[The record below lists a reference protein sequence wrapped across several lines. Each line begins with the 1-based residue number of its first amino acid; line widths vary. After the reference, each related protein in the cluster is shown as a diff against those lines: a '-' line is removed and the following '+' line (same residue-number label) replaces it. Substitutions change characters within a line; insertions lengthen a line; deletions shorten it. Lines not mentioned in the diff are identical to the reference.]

1 MLINKYSGRT
11 FNDISQYPILPWIG
25 PCGSDEAFDIISPR
39 KNKSAFQQNYD
50 IELGNSKAIE
60 EFKLDPEEDEGMQAI
75 ENIDFMKKSS
85 EIRNLKLHS
94 GRLTEEKDTVIRK
107 SYQEGVNEFERQVYG
122 ESPFHLKFGFSNAQ
136 CTLSNLIRITPFT
149 EIFIDYNSKL
159 DHPDR
164 MVSSY
169 QDTWNK
175 VVNIPQ
181 CNLELIP
188 EWFYCP
194 KMLVNSNMWY
204 FGERWDGQNVSDIA
218 LPKWAQEDP
227 YKFMI
232 LQRKFIETSR
242 YTQDINAWIDQLF
255 GTDQQSQKYKN
266 IFFEFCSAEYFK
278 TIDKNE
284 VFSRIILKSLAEF
297 FQLPA
302 KLFDKK
308 HSRSNFRKYRKA
320 EEIQNERKLNVSGV
334 IETSNANDNEE
345 ILNIIFSNENQWI
358 YVITKIKTPSPRI
371 RISSR
376 SITK

>member
-1 MLINKYSGRT
+1 MLVNKYSSRT

-25 PCGSDEAFDIISPR
+25 PWGSDEASDIISPR
-39 KNKSAFQQNYD
+39 KQKSAFQANYD
-50 IELGNSKAIE
+50 VELNQSKAE
-60 EFKLDPEEDEGMQAI
+60 ESKIDQDDDEANQIA
-75 ENIDFMKKSS
+75 ETIDFMKKAS

-94 GRLTEEKDTVIRK
+94 GRLTEAKDTAIYNWYK
-107 SYQEGVNEFERQVYG
+107 DGVNEFEMQVYG

-136 CTLSNLIRITPFT
+136 CILSNLIRITPFT

-188 EWFYCP
+188 EWFYWP

-204 FGERWDGQNVSDIA
+204 FGEQWDGQIVGDIV
-218 LPKWAQEDP
+218 LPRWAEGNP

-242 YTQDINAWIDQLF
+242 YTEDINSWIDQLF
-255 GTDQQSQKYKN
+255 GTDQQSTKHKN
-266 IFFEFCSAEYFK
+266 VFFEFCSAEYFK
-278 TIDKNE
+278 NIDRNE

-302 KLFDKK
+302 KLFDK
-308 HSRSNFRKYRKA
+308 
-320 EEIQNERKLNVSGV
+320 
-334 IETSNANDNEE
+334 
-345 ILNIIFSNENQWI
+345 
-358 YVITKIKTPSPRI
+358 
-371 RISSR
+371 
-376 SITK
+376 